1 MPLTPGSSSI
11 LSNLKGAAKVIE
23 MNSTQAT
30 AKAANV
36 YPADLFIFNATTGE
50 VFLTDGTTALGSLV
64 PLLDKT
70 ISHLTSAERT
80 AISNAFQGTGGAYA
94 LAAGGVIV
102 ADSTGQIDDAALK
115 LIDPIDGK
123 VKDSYLKFIDSGTG
137 KLDLSYLPD
146 TLRAKVTYVANITA
160 RDALPATGEERKGL
174 VFVIDASDDST
185 VDSGAATYVWNAAA
199 NSGTGEWIKVSE
211 EESLDLDIDALT
223 PSHDNVQAAGAVMYD
238 HNVLLGGL
246 TLDEYDTLTAGSN
259 SGSQSLE
266 HPD

>member
-1 MPLTPGSSSI
+1 MPLTPGSSTT

-23 MNSTQAT
+23 MTSAQAT
-30 AKAANV
+30 SKAANV
-36 YPADLFIFNATTGE
+36 YPAGLFIFNSNTGE
-50 VFLTDGTTALGSLV
+50 VFLTDGATALGSLV

-102 ADSTGQIDDAALK
+102 ADGTGQIDDAALK
-115 LIDPIDGK
+115 LIDQTDGK
-123 VKDSYLKFIDSGTG
+123 VKDSYLKFIDSETG

-146 TLRAKVTYVANITA
+146 TLRAKVTYVADITA

-174 VFVIDASDDST
+174 VFVIDASDDTT
-185 VDSGAATYVWNAAA
+185 VDTGAATYVWNAAA
-199 NSGTGEWIKVSE
+199 NSGAGEWIKVSE

-259 SGSQSLE
+259 SGS
-266 HPD
+266 